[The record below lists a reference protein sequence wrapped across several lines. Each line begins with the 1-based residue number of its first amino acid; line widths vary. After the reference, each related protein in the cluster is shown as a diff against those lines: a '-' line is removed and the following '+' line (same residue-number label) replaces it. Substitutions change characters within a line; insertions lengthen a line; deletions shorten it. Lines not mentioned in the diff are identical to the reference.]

1 MQILHSEA
9 YQNEAMEKPLQ
20 ISQNIESVAAQSSD
34 SSEDVLNAENVQNYI
49 NDGDIKDPQTPAAYY
64 GDESSVSQNAI
75 SETQGEV
82 QYYGDQNYQDQP
94 YYYDQNNYQN
104 QVSFNFQIKNTT
116 INL

>member
-1 MQILHSEA
+1 
-9 YQNEAMEKPLQ
+9 MEKPLQ
-20 ISQNIESVAAQSSD
+20 ISQNIESVAAQSSGKSAPE
-34 SSEDVLNAENVQNYI
+34 SSEDVLNTENVQNYI

-75 SETQGEV
+75 SETPGEV

-104 QVSFNFQIKNTT
+104 QVSSNFQIKNTT